1 MNILMHPFII
11 PLGAFVMV
19 ICIVALTTSHKN
31 REKELEYELR
41 LREMEH
47 AKKMKEMD
55 LEMARLKGG
64 KTDADPA
71 PQGDRT

>member
-1 MNILMHPFII
+1 MDFTFSPFMI
-11 PLGAFVMV
+11 PIAAFVMV
-19 ICIVALTTSHKN
+19 ICIVAIVVWHKS

-55 LEMARLKGG
+55 LEMARLKAQ
-64 KTDADPA
+64 KPEQPPSVNT
-71 PQGDRT
+71 

>member
-1 MNILMHPFII
+1 MNLLTHPFII

-19 ICIVALTTSHKN
+19 ICIVAITTSHKN
-31 REKELEYELR
+31 REKELDYELR

-55 LEMARLKGG
+55 LEMARLKGA
-64 KTDADPA
+64 KPEETSTTN
-71 PQGDRT
+71 PQA